1 LSTFSKAAAIIS
13 PLLRNG
19 NPKRTSHAA
28 NPQGGDGPHGR
39 VDNFIRPQIGNVR
52 VQPFFRIAEI
62 FL

>member
-1 LSTFSKAAAIIS
+1 
-13 PLLRNG
+13 LLRNG